1 MPMKLKLLR
10 IRDSLRDSFWFLPL
24 TMALLAAAGA
34 LASVALDRVIGT
46 EWVQNIGWVWN
57 GGPDGAR
64 SVLSTVAGSLMT
76 VISIVFSLTITTL
89 AQTSSHYGPRVLR
102 NFTSNRGV
110 QFTLGTFIATFV
122 FCLLVLRTVRSVQES
137 PFVPYLSVNIGVLMT
152 LVSLTVLIFFIH
164 HIAQSI
170 QAENLTADVGQAI
183 IASLPEL
190 FPEQAEREAPRADVT
205 NIEWKDAFQLTAQST
220 GYVQHVDIEGIVR
233 LATECATVVRLHV
246 RAGDFVWKGAPLI
259 AVLNRERLSDETA
272 ERLVEC
278 FSTGHRRTPDE
289 DIAYSV
295 QQLVE
300 IGAHGLSP
308 GINEPFTALN
318 SIDWLGAALAAVA
331 TREFPRVARYDDKGE
346 LRVIARVLA
355 FPELVHTAFDQIR
368 MYGSSNADVLL
379 RMLEAIVGIAPRVS
393 CAADIKALAA
403 QAELI
408 ATDSSNIVN
417 AHDRQRV
424 LERHQEAQALF
435 ATLI

>member
-1 MPMKLKLLR
+1 M
-10 IRDSLRDSFWFLPL
+10 
-24 TMALLAAAGA
+24 
-34 LASVALDRVIGT
+34 
-46 EWVQNIGWVWN
+46 
-57 GGPDGAR
+57 
-64 SVLSTVAGSLMT
+64 
-76 VISIVFSLTITTL
+76 
-89 AQTSSHYGPRVLR
+89 
-102 NFTSNRGV
+102 
-110 QFTLGTFIATFV
+110 
-122 FCLLVLRTVRSVQES
+122 
-137 PFVPYLSVNIGVLMT
+137 PYLSVNIGVLMT
-152 LVSLTVLIFFIH
+152 LASLTVLIFFIH

-190 FPEQAEREAPRADVT
+190 FPNRKEREVLRADVT
-205 NIEWKDAFQLTAQST
+205 SIDWKDAYQLTAQSN

-233 LATECATVVRLHV
+233 LATECATVVRLRA
-246 RAGDFVWKGAPLI
+246 RAGDFVWKDAPLI
-259 AVLNRERLSDETA
+259 EVLNREKLSDEIA
-272 ERLVEC
+272 ERLVDC

-331 TREFPRVARYDDKGE
+331 MREFPRVARYDDKGE

-355 FPELVHTAFDQIR
+355 FPELMHTAFDQIR

-408 ATDSSNIVN
+408 ATDASHIVN

-424 LERHQEAQALF
+424 LESCRAAQAVF
-435 ATLI
+435 ATFI